1 MVRTAESTKTP
12 GESALAEA
20 VARYYFKLL
29 AVKDEYEVAR
39 LYAQTDFAE
48 RVAAQFEGDY
58 KLKFSAAPPIFAK
71 PDPVTGV
78 PRKRIYGP
86 WLMSAFRTLAK
97 MKRLRGTPLDIF
109 GKSAERRRERE
120 LITEYETLVSEL
132 VSKLAPHNH
141 TLAVALARIPEDIRG
156 YGHVKERHLA
166 AAKKKE
172 AELLE
177 KFRAAQ
183 PAAPTPVGE
192 RVAA

>member
-1 MVRTAESTKTP
+1 VRGAEATKTP

-20 VARYYFKLL
+20 TARYYFKLL

-58 KLKFSAAPPIFAK
+58 ALKFSAAPPIFAK

-78 PRKRIYGP
+78 PRKRLYGP
-86 WLMSAFRTLAK
+86 WLMSAFRVLAK
-97 MKRLRGTPLDIF
+97 MKRLRGTPLDVF
-109 GKSAERRRERE
+109 GKTAERRRERE
-120 LITEYETLVSEL
+120 LVSEYETLVGEL
-132 VSKLAPHNH
+132 LAKLAPHNH
-141 TLAVALARIPEDIRG
+141 TLAVALARIPEEIRG
-156 YGHVKERHLA
+156 YGHVKERHLS